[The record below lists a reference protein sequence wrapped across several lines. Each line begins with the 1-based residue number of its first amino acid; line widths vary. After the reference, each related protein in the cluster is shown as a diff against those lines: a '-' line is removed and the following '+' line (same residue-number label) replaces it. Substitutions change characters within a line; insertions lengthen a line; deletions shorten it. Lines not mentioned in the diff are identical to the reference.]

1 MRQRLDA
8 ERAAQRDRERAAQA
22 DRERLARIKAKEP
35 EVIALIDDAVAAL
48 NAQSSQALLT
58 SFVTNDGR
66 DYRYSDRVLT
76 LRFFRPGE
84 LYDDPIVPG
93 RMETLRQHHA
103 AHGGLLEIKENGE
116 DREGWNLVL
125 VMPSEASEGEWRIVE
140 TRVSALTGRVAR
152 FEPFATEA
160 RLFADNL
167 ACHWSHAMHTFILR
181 DRPVE
186 RQDVV
191 EVLRRFASM

>member
-1 MRQRLDA
+1 M
-8 ERAAQRDRERAAQA
+8 
-22 DRERLARIKAKEP
+22 
-35 EVIALIDDAVAAL
+35 IALVDDVVAEL

-58 SFVTNDGR
+58 SSVTNDGR
-66 DYRYSDRVLT
+66 DYRHSDRVLT

-84 LYDDPIVPG
+84 LYEDPIVPG
-93 RMETLRQHHA
+93 RMETLRQHQA
-103 AHGGLLEIKENGE
+103 AHAGLLEIKQNGE

-125 VMPSEASEGEWRIVE
+125 VMPSEASDGEWRIVE

-167 ACHWSHAMHTFILR
+167 ACHWSHAMHTFTLKEK
-181 DRPVE
+181 PVE

-191 EVLRRFASM
+191 EVLRKLASK